1 MATSAFKSRT
11 KRTQIGSQENNSN
24 SNSNSSAPSPNAA
37 GGHRRSRSLSHY
49 PRYYPEIS
57 STSVLRQIDLQNT
70 NKVKSPTS
78 RHASP
83 TRDLKLG
90 RCVNTGPDV
99 TTGQGRRGRGR
110 SVCRSQTDST
120 TESPSETEIVK
131 RRGRSAAPRQT
142 VLPHENGRRR
152 ERSVSVA
159 RYQESDSE
167 SDMDSVCSRTERYR
181 LNNLATINGRKCVT
195 EKASGGDMPKPQRG
209 LRRCSSQ
216 RNLSRPYDSHQSYTS
231 ALTDDEG
238 PDTRCSDNGEEKTIR
253 AVYAQMKSFRSD
265 HPTGD
270 MDAISLYEA
279 MRSEVR
285 HAVSEIRSEIKQQS
299 SVRKNSSAPNIK
311 DSDELLKLNSNDV
324 THVVSG
330 IRKDYTAK
338 LEQSEKRARDLCAEL
353 AAEEQR
359 RQELARIV
367 GELLSESKPSK
378 TKRPSRTRR
387 NSADRKD
394 MSECLNE
401 EAQKYF
407 DEFINI
413 SNFEDSEFSSFEE
426 ECCRAPAHCIKT
438 EVKKDYEKILP
449 DITNIGDVNA
459 NGLNNIQ
466 QLPVAVETD
475 GVVLPW
481 LQWETKPDD
490 HYQFRK
496 ADLKT
501 VVTDKNVQ
509 NTLEEEVESNGS
521 VSFFD
526 SGTVLAT
533 SSNGSNCSWS
543 SDSSYPCN
551 MSRHNP
557 RVIESFNLSS
567 TRNYGQSRD
576 EKYGSGDNL
585 NTYVETLK
593 CDYGRNQ
600 TVRSTYQDDDFVLH
614 ANNEAI
620 LIEKMNLN
628 SRIESGWII
637 LCGTKLF

>member
-24 SNSNSSAPSPNAA
+24 SNNNSSAPSPKAA

-57 STSVLRQIDLQNT
+57 STSVLRQIDLQNA

-78 RHASP
+78 RNASP
-83 TRDLKLG
+83 TRNFKPG
-90 RCVNTGPDV
+90 SCVNTGPDGI
-99 TTGQGRRGRGR
+99 TGQGRRGRGR

-152 ERSVSVA
+152 DRSVSVA
-159 RYQESDSE
+159 RYQDSDSE
-167 SDMDSVCSRTERYR
+167 SDMDSACSRTERYS
-181 LNNLATINGRKCVT
+181 LNDLATVNGRRCVT
-195 EKASGGDMPKPQRG
+195 EKVAGGDMPKPQRG

-238 PDTRCSDNGEEKTIR
+238 PDTRSSDNGEEKTIR

-270 MDAISLYEA
+270 MDAVSLYEA

-285 HAVSEIRSEIKQQS
+285 HAVSEIRSEIKQS
-299 SVRKNSSAPNIK
+299 TVRKNSSAPNRK
-311 DSDELLKLNSNDV
+311 DSDELLTPNTTDV
-324 THVVSG
+324 THVSD

-367 GELLSESKPSK
+367 GELLPESKPSK

-426 ECCRAPAHCIKT
+426 ERCRAPSHCIKT
-438 EVKKDYEKILP
+438 EAKKDYEGIRP
-449 DITNIGDVNA
+449 DITNTGDVNA

-496 ADLKT
+496 ADSKT
-501 VVTDKNVQ
+501 VVTDKKVQ
-509 NTLEEEVESNGS
+509 NTLEEEVESNDS
-521 VSFFD
+521 VSIFD

-543 SDSSYPCN
+543 SDSSYACN

-557 RVIESFNLSS
+557 SIIESFNLSS
-567 TRNYGQSRD
+567 TYGQSRD
-576 EKYGSGDNL
+576 KKYGSGDKL

-600 TVRSTYQDDDFVLH
+600 TMRSTYQDDDFVLH

-637 LCGTKLF
+637 LCGTKLS